1 MSHADTI
8 SAALRERVAGI
19 ATSVGTAGRS
29 FTRAVQGVARGADIM
44 DVMRS
49 AVDAAVAAKALHAAA
64 DAALKDTRAALAEAM
79 ESSGCTSLATE
90 HDSAHL
96 RRKPAFLNISDRALI
111 PPEYYVQ
118 PPPKLDESAV
128 MSAIKDGI
136 LVPGASIGIPNAMT
150 LAISPQKETTP

>member
-1 MSHADTI
+1 MSHANDIATT
-8 SAALRERVAGI
+8 LRERVAD
-19 ATSVGTAGRS
+19 AAAVVGTAGRI
-29 FTRAVQGVARGADIM
+29 FTRATQAVAQSTDIV
-44 DVMRS
+44 DVMRA

-96 RRKPAFLNISDRALI
+96 RRKPAFLNISDRTLI
-111 PPEYYVQ
+111 PAEYYVQ

-150 LAISPQKETTP
+150 LAISPRKETP